1 MRDLTEEEI
10 DMVSRGVAAGPSVR
24 PTRKGFVFP
33 LSAEARARM
42 EHDRREALRLYGLGN
57 AWLAAALLAAAR
69 EAQAASPERK
79 PDECTYDARLIWG
92 IVPELARRLGVVR
105 LTTNEIDW
113 EIRELSAYE
122 LRLRAGHTL
131 KNISYS
137 TAPGWRLLTRDIAN
151 GNSIVYAVDRLCPG
165 RMGDRNDPI
174 VRNLT
179 ELAGCRGR
187 PYSGVWT
194 PALNLPEPV
203 EAMTDETV
211 VVDDDEEHPL
221 SPAPGM

>member
-1 MRDLTEEEI
+1 MRELTEDET
-10 DMVSRGVAAGPSVR
+10 DLVSGGAGSSAR
-24 PTRKGFVFP
+24 QARRGFVFP
-33 LSAEARARM
+33 LSAEARARV
-42 EHDRREALRLYGLGN
+42 EQDRREAQRLYGLGN

-69 EAQAASPERK
+69 EAQAASPERA

-92 IVPELARRLGVVR
+92 IVPELARRLGVVK

-113 EIRELSAYE
+113 TIRELSDYQ
-122 LRLRAGHTL
+122 LRVRAGHTL

-151 GNSIVYAVDRLCPG
+151 GNAVVYAVDRLCPG
-165 RMGDRNDPI
+165 RMGDQEDPI

-179 ELAGCRGR
+179 ELAACRGR

-194 PALNLPEPV
+194 PEINLPER
-203 EAMTDETV
+203 DEPISGESDV
-211 VVDDDEEHPL
+211 VVDEDEEGPL
-221 SPAPGM
+221 APAPGC

>member
-1 MRDLTEEEI
+1 MRELTEGEI
-10 DMVSRGVAAGPSVR
+10 DMVSRGVGADAR
-24 PTRKGFVFP
+24 PARSGFVFP
-33 LSAEARARM
+33 LSAEARARV

-69 EAQAASPERK
+69 QAQSATPERR

-92 IVPELARRLGVVR
+92 IVPELARRLGVVK

-113 EIRELSAYE
+113 EIRELSDYQ
-122 LRLRAGHTL
+122 LRVRAGYTL

-151 GNSIVYAVDRLCPG
+151 GNAVVYALDRLCPG
-165 RMGDRNDPI
+165 RMGDREDPI

-179 ELAGCRGR
+179 ELAACRGR
-187 PYSGVWT
+187 PYAGVWT
-194 PALNLPEPV
+194 PAINLPEQTEPIG
-203 EAMTDETV
+203 EDDV
-211 VVDDDEEHPL
+211 VADDFEEEPFSH
-221 SPAPGM
+221 APGG